1 VRSEEDTVEVNPIE
15 VQKALKG
22 IDYPASKDELVQT
35 AEQNGAPQ
43 DVVEELR
50 SLEDNQ
56 FDGPDRVQAALK

>member
-50 SLEDNQ
+50 SLEENQ